1 MPMTSIKTRIFIAV
15 AVLLAAIAAL
25 VMTASRQAVLNT
37 VLKNEARNIANTLEL
52 VEANIRGRYRT
63 LLQDKVGTVQT
74 SKDGLPGL

>member
-1 MPMTSIKTRIFIAV
+1 MTSIKTRIFIAV